1 MRRLPLGLIPLALL
15 LLAWD
20 IASRA
25 GIYSTAL
32 FPSPGEVGAV
42 FTDEWRLMLRHTEA
56 SVIRVIVGVG
66 LAFVT
71 AVPLGLLVGRY
82 PLVDR
87 VMDWTIQVFRCFPA
101 IALIPLAIMFFGIG
115 DRPAIILI
123 WFASFWPLLI
133 STIFGVRNVER
144 TLLSVAQVAR
154 ASDLLVLRDIL
165 LPSALPSILTGFRL
179 ATGAGWLTVVTAEM
193 MAVKSGLGYLI
204 LYAQMVFRPDEVVA
218 GILVIGTIGLVF
230 DQLIHV
236 LRRLFCRWQEGL
248 VMAA

>member
-15 LLAWD
+15 LLAWEVT
-20 IASRA
+20 SRA

-32 FPSPGEVGAV
+32 FPAPGEVATV
-42 FTDEWRLMLRHTEA
+42 FSDEWRLMLRHTEA
-56 SVIRVIVGVG
+56 SVLRVIIGVG

-71 AVPLGLLVGRY
+71 AVPLGLLVGHY

-87 VMDWTIQVFRCFPA
+87 VMDWTIQIFRCFPA

-154 ASDLLVLRDIL
+154 ARDILVLRDIL

-218 GILVIGTIGLVF
+218 GILVIGTIGLMF
-230 DQLIHV
+230 DQLIHL
-236 LRRLFCRWQEGL
+236 LRRYFCRWQEGL
-248 VMAA
+248 VLAA